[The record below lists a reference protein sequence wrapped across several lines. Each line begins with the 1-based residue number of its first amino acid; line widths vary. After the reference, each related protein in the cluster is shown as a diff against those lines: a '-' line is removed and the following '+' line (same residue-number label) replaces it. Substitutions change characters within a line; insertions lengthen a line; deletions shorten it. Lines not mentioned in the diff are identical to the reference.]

1 MQKGGIL
8 NQAEPLRALHHIN
21 RLKGDD
27 AMKRDLR
34 GYGRGEQHPNYESM
48 AQNAMNSADPEQLK
62 SMEDAMNYYGGKSEG
77 ELMEELMRGKSS
89 GMIDEAK
96 LNDVA
101 ARIAPMLTPE
111 QLSRLSAVMERLR
124 Q

>member
-1 MQKGGIL
+1 
-8 NQAEPLRALHHIN
+8 
-21 RLKGDD
+21 
-27 AMKRDLR
+27 MKRDLR
-34 GYGRGEQHPNYESM
+34 GYGRGEQRPNYESM

-77 ELMEELMRGKSS
+77 ELMRGKSS

>member
-1 MQKGGIL
+1 
-8 NQAEPLRALHHIN
+8 
-21 RLKGDD
+21 
-27 AMKRDLR
+27 MKRDLR
-34 GYGRGEQHPNYESM
+34 GYGRGEQRPNYESM
-48 AQNAMNSADPEQLK
+48 AQNAMNSANPEQLK

-77 ELMEELMRGKSS
+77 ELME
-89 GMIDEAK
+89 
-96 LNDVA
+96 DVA

>member
-1 MQKGGIL
+1 
-8 NQAEPLRALHHIN
+8 
-21 RLKGDD
+21 
-27 AMKRDLR
+27 MKKDLR
-34 GYGRGEQHPNYESM
+34 GYGRGEQRPNYESM

-124 Q
+124 QEKTPCCADERGQGSLIWTIFGTIYP

>member
-1 MQKGGIL
+1 
-8 NQAEPLRALHHIN
+8 
-21 RLKGDD
+21 
-27 AMKRDLR
+27 MKRDLR
-34 GYGRGEQHPNYESM
+34 GYGRGEQRPNYESM

-62 SMEDAMNYYGGKSEG
+62 SMEDAMNYYG

>member
-1 MQKGGIL
+1 
-8 NQAEPLRALHHIN
+8 
-21 RLKGDD
+21 
-27 AMKRDLR
+27 MKKDLR
-34 GYGRGEQHPNYESM
+34 GYGRGEQRPNYESM

-62 SMEDAMNYYGGKSEG
+62 SMEDAMNYYG
-77 ELMEELMRGKSS
+77 GKSS

>member
-1 MQKGGIL
+1 
-8 NQAEPLRALHHIN
+8 
-21 RLKGDD
+21 
-27 AMKRDLR
+27 MKRDLR
-34 GYGRGEQHPNYESM
+34 GYGRGEQRPNYESM

-77 ELMEELMRGKSS
+77 ELMEE
-89 GMIDEAK
+89 MIDEAK

>member
-1 MQKGGIL
+1 MYKRQTCDPAKVPYCITHALIEAVKGNVEEGL
-8 NQAEPLRALHHIN
+8 FFCGANVS
-21 RLKGDD
+21 RLDR
-27 AMKRDLR
+27 MRSVR
-34 GYGRGEQHPNYESM
+34 
-48 AQNAMNSADPEQLK
+48 
-62 SMEDAMNYYGGKSEG
+62 

>member
-1 MQKGGIL
+1 
-8 NQAEPLRALHHIN
+8 
-21 RLKGDD
+21 
-27 AMKRDLR
+27 MKKDLR
-34 GYGRGEQHPNYESM
+34 GYGRGEQRPNYESM

-62 SMEDAMNYYGGKSEG
+62 SMEDAMNYYGGKSE
-77 ELMEELMRGKSS
+77 GKSS

>member
-1 MQKGGIL
+1 
-8 NQAEPLRALHHIN
+8 
-21 RLKGDD
+21 
-27 AMKRDLR
+27 MKRDLR
-34 GYGRGEQHPNYESM
+34 GYGRGEQRPNYESM

-62 SMEDAMNYYGGKSEG
+62 SMEDAMNYYGGRSEG

>member
-1 MQKGGIL
+1 
-8 NQAEPLRALHHIN
+8 
-21 RLKGDD
+21 
-27 AMKRDLR
+27 MKKDLR
-34 GYGRGEQHPNYESM
+34 GYGRREQRPNYESM
-48 AQNAMNSADPEQLK
+48 AQNSADPEQLK

>member
-1 MQKGGIL
+1 
-8 NQAEPLRALHHIN
+8 
-21 RLKGDD
+21 
-27 AMKRDLR
+27 
-34 GYGRGEQHPNYESM
+34 
-48 AQNAMNSADPEQLK
+48 
-62 SMEDAMNYYGGKSEG
+62 MNYYGGKSEG
-77 ELMEELMRGKSS
+77 ELMEELMHGKSS

>member
-1 MQKGGIL
+1 
-8 NQAEPLRALHHIN
+8 
-21 RLKGDD
+21 
-27 AMKRDLR
+27 MKRDLR
-34 GYGRGEQHPNYESM
+34 GYGRGEQQPNYENM

-89 GMIDEAK
+89 GMIDEAE

>member
-1 MQKGGIL
+1 
-8 NQAEPLRALHHIN
+8 
-21 RLKGDD
+21 
-27 AMKRDLR
+27 MKRDLR
-34 GYGRGEQHPNYESM
+34 GYGRGEQRPNYESM
-48 AQNAMNSADPEQLK
+48 AQNAINSADPEQLK
-62 SMEDAMNYYGGKSEG
+62 SMEDAMNYYGG